1 MRYFG
6 RMMKLSLRDQTGV
19 TLLILALNIVQVL
32 LELEKP
38 WRRKLCLRCWNFH
51 YIG

>member
-19 TLLILALNIVQVL
+19 TLLIRALNIVQVL
-32 LELEKP
+32 LELGYTMLFGAA
-38 WRRKLCLRCWNFH
+38 R
-51 YIG
+51 